1 MADRRESW
9 PAGTLLAGVELGATQ
24 CVCVLGTSPYD
35 IRAEEHLP
43 TGEREW
49 TLSRIEA
56 ILTRWHAQYR
66 FGALGIASFGPL
78 DLTPRSSTYGHIL
91 GTARPGWGNTAVVSR
106 FNALGVSVG
115 FDTDVN
121 GAALA
126 ESHWGK
132 AIGLDHFAYVTVGTG
147 VDVGVIVNGRTL
159 LGCSHPDLGHI
170 RIARMPGDAWPGA
183 CRFHGDCV
191 EGLASG
197 PAIQARVGMP
207 AECVAAEHH
216 VWQSVAHALGQLL
229 HTLVLATGPRRI
241 IVGGGVIGHRP
252 ELLARVRDELAR
264 SLNGYVQ
271 VRELARDI
279 DSYVIPTA
287 LGERAGRMGAL
298 ALAAE
303 AANL

>member
-1 MADRRESW
+1 MDRRE
-9 PAGTLLAGVELGATQ
+9 TLLAGVELGGTK
-24 CVCVLGTSPYD
+24 CVCVVGTSPHD
-35 IRAEEHLP
+35 VRAEERLP

-66 FGALGIASFGPL
+66 FCALGIAAAKG
-78 DLTPRSSTYGHIL
+78 
-91 GTARPGWGNTAVVSR
+91 GWANPAIVSR
-106 FNALGVSVG
+106 FHFPGVPIG

-121 GAALA
+121 GAARA
-126 ESHWGK
+126 EARWGK
-132 AIGLDHFAYVTVGTG
+132 AIALDHFAYVTVGDG
-147 VDVGVIVNGRTL
+147 VGVGVIVNGRTVFGYDSL
-159 LGCSHPDLGHI
+159 ELGHI
-170 RIARMPGDAWPGA
+170 RIARMPGDEWPGT

-191 EGLASG
+191 EGLASA
-197 PAIQARVGMP
+197 PAIQARVGIP
-207 AECVAAEHH
+207 AECVGAEHH

-241 IVGGGVIGHRP
+241 IVGGGVIGGRP

-279 DSYVIPTA
+279 DSYVVQPA
-287 LGERAGRMGAL
+287 LGERVGSLGAL
-298 ALAAE
+298 TLAAD
-303 AANL
+303 AAQLR